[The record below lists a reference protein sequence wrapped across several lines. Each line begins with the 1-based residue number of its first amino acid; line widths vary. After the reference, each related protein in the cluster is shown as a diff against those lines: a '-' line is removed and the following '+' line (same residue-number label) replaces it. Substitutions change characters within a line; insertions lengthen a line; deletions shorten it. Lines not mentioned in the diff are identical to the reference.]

1 MHNDSAGQCS
11 KSPDGSKSQ
20 NQITP
25 SLLTRVLNRLTIL
38 PRWVIILI
46 DLSLILFSVLLAF
59 LLRFNFNVE
68 QTLAYKPFFG
78 IGLVLFVSL
87 VSTLM
92 TKSYAGIV
100 RYTGIQDG
108 IRIIQTELLSLGL
121 LLVGN
126 LIYFYNFEH
135 NALPYSVIFISF
147 FISSLLLYQY
157 RLMVKNIFSYY
168 KADRVTRMPVLIFGA
183 GVAGFLTKQ
192 AVEADLT
199 NQYQL
204 VGFLDD
210 STRKSRKEIN
220 GSRIYNYAQLPFLV
234 KKFKVK
240 KIIIAVKNLSVERK
254 NEIVDDAL
262 KYGVKVG
269 YVPSFEKW
277 LRNDFDVEQIKDINI
292 EDLLGREV
300 IQLNNELIE
309 EEIFNRVVCITGG
322 AGSIGSE
329 LARQVL
335 SYKPKVLVLVDQA
348 ESPLYDIERELR
360 AKNAQT
366 RIYIF
371 IADICNRERM
381 RNIFREFRPDT
392 VFHAAA
398 YKHVPMMESNPSEAI
413 SVNIF
418 GTRTL
423 ADLAVEMKV
432 KKFVMISTDKA
443 VNPTNVMGCT
453 KRIAEIYVQSLNQ
466 HMGRLALPGTS
477 FITTRFGNVLGSNG
491 SVIPIFR
498 EQIRKGGP
506 LTVTHPEI
514 TRYFMTIPEACEL
527 VLEAG
532 VMGQGG
538 EIFIFD
544 MGKPVKVYDLA
555 KRMILLSGKTVGKDI
570 DIVFTGLR
578 EGEKLYEELLNNSEN
593 TIPTHHEKIL
603 KAKVSEY
610 DYTDIVRYLD
620 LLYDLIHDRNELK
633 MVALMKEIVPEYKS
647 NYSKFEVLDQ
657 A

>member
-1 MHNDSAGQCS
+1 
-11 KSPDGSKSQ
+11 
-20 NQITP
+20 
-25 SLLTRVLNRLTIL
+25 LFTRILNRLTIL

-46 DLSLILFSVLLAF
+46 DLSLIFFSVSLALF
-59 LLRFNFNVE
+59 LRFNFSVKEVLNFNPALGIFL
-68 QTLAYKPFFG
+68 TLT
-78 IGLVLFVSL
+78 VSL
-87 VSTLM
+87 FSTLV

-108 IRIIQTELLSLGL
+108 IRIIRTEILSGAILLFI
-121 LLVGN
+121 N
-126 LIYFYNFEH
+126 LIYYYNFKH
-135 NALPYSVIFISF
+135 NILPYSVIFISF

-157 RLMVKNIFSYY
+157 RLLVKNIFSYY
-168 KADRVTRMPVLIFGA
+168 KAETKNQTPVAIFGA

-192 AVEADLT
+192 AIEADLT
-199 NQYQL
+199 GQYKL
-204 VGFLDD
+204 VAFIDD
-210 STRKSRKEIN
+210 SLKKDSKEIN
-220 GSRIYNYAQLPFLV
+220 GTKIFSYSKLSELV
-234 KKFKVK
+234 KQRKIK

-262 KYGVKVG
+262 RYNIKVS

-277 LRNDFDVEQIKDINI
+277 LKHDWDVGQIRDINI

-300 IQLNNELIE
+300 IRLNNELIE
-309 EEIFNRVVCITGG
+309 EQILNKVICITGG

-335 SYKPKVLVLVDQA
+335 SFRPKVLILVDQA

-360 AKNAQT
+360 SKAAHTKL
-366 RIYIF
+366 IVF
-371 IADICNRERM
+371 IADICNRQRM
-381 RNIFREFRPDT
+381 QNIFREFRPDT
-392 VFHAAA
+392 LFHAAA
-398 YKHVPMMESNPSEAI
+398 YKHVPMMESNPSEAVT
-413 SVNIF
+413 VNIF

-423 ADLAVEMKV
+423 ADLSIEYKV

-466 HMGRLALPGTS
+466 HIARLGLKGTS

-498 EQIRKGGP
+498 EQILKGGP
-506 LTVTHPEI
+506 ITVTHPEI

-527 VLEAG
+527 VIEAA
-532 VMGQGG
+532 VMGHGG

-544 MGKPVKVYDLA
+544 MGKPVKIFDLA
-555 KRMILLSGKTVGKDI
+555 KRMIELSGKSLYKDI

-603 KAKVSEY
+603 KAKVSQYMY
-610 DYTDIVRYLD
+610 DDIVRYLE
-620 LLYDLIHDRNELK
+620 LLEDLIHDKNELK

-647 NYSKFEVLDQ
+647 NYSKFEVLDVPNTLE
-657 A
+657 